1 MTSTPA
7 SDDWLDAALR
17 TQAREHQGDY
27 IADDGFSARVMAT
40 LPPAAPAVPRWRR
53 PAEIAL
59 WIAAGAG
66 AAAAAPGLAIDVGRE
81 AFRLLAA
88 QPLSLPQ
95 VAVSLVAFGAVTWTA
110 AAWALRND

>member
-1 MTSTPA
+1 MTTTS
-7 SDDWLDAALR
+7 SSGDWLDDALL

-27 IADDGFSARVMAT
+27 IADDGFTARVMAT
-40 LPPAAPAVPRWRR
+40 LPAPAPVVPRWRR

-66 AAAAAPGLAIDVGRE
+66 AAVAAPGLAIDVGRE

-110 AAWALRND
+110 AAWALRSD